1 MHQNSL
7 SERGG
12 CYRYGGADES
22 GGLETGNID
31 SSSCRNFIGT
41 DFPWRS
47 AGMSLQRKFRGNQKM
62 KLYIDGLKD
71 KYIRS
76 FFTTA
81 QGAAQ
86 TPYANKAVRAA
97 LDMEDI
103 IWVRSRQVHKDCILV
118 IDQKPETDLILD
130 GYDAFVTDVPGVCL
144 ITAHA
149 DCIPVQLYDPDRKV
163 IAAVHAGW
171 RGTALGIAAK
181 AAELMKAKYD
191 CRNIRGYIGPGI
203 SKCCFETD
211 TDVPQAMREAFK
223 WANEYISEGRAAG
236 KFYVDLKGVNKRQ
249 LEEAGVRNIEVSDI
263 CTCCNENFC
272 SHRRNPAVNLRM
284 ASGICLL
291 A

>member
-1 MHQNSL
+1 
-7 SERGG
+7 
-12 CYRYGGADES
+12 
-22 GGLETGNID
+22 
-31 SSSCRNFIGT
+31 
-41 DFPWRS
+41 
-47 AGMSLQRKFRGNQKM
+47 MSLQRKFRGNQKM

-103 IWVRSRQVHKDCILV
+103 IWVRSRQVYRDSILA
-118 IDQKPETDLILD
+118 IEQKPETDLILD

>member
-86 TPYANKAVRAA
+86 TPYVNKAVRAA

-103 IWVRSRQVHKDCILV
+103 IWVRSRQVHRDSILA
-118 IDQKPETDLILD
+118 IEQKPETDLILD

>member
-31 SSSCRNFIGT
+31 SSSCRNSVGT

-103 IWVRSRQVHKDCILV
+103 IWVRSRQIHRDSILA
-118 IDQKPETDLILD
+118 IEQKPETDLILD

>member
-7 SERGG
+7 SERSG

-31 SSSCRNFIGT
+31 SSSCRNSVGT

-284 ASGICLL
+284 ASGICFL

>member
-31 SSSCRNFIGT
+31 SSSCRNSVGT

-103 IWVRSRQVHKDCILV
+103 IWVRSRQVHRDSILA
-118 IDQKPETDLILD
+118 IEQKPETDLILD

-223 WANEYISEGRAAG
+223 WADEYISEGRAAG

>member
-12 CYRYGGADES
+12 CYRHGSADES

-31 SSSCRNFIGT
+31 SSSCRNSVGT

-47 AGMSLQRKFRGNQKM
+47 AGMSLQIKFRGNQKM

-103 IWVRSRQVHKDCILV
+103 IWVRSRQVHRDSILA
-118 IDQKPETDLILD
+118 IEQKPETDLILD

>member
-31 SSSCRNFIGT
+31 SSSCRNSVGT

-71 KYIRS
+71 KDIRS

-86 TPYANKAVRAA
+86 TPYTNEAVRAA

-118 IDQKPETDLILD
+118 IEQKPEADLIPD
-130 GYDAFVTDVPGVCL
+130 GYDAFVTDVPGICL

-149 DCIPVQLYDPDRKV
+149 DCIPVQLYDPDRRV

-171 RGTALGIAAK
+171 RGTALAIAAK
-181 AAELMKAKYD
+181 TAELMKAKYD
-191 CRNIRGYIGPGI
+191 CGNIRGYIGPGI

-211 TDVPQAMREAFK
+211 ADVPQAMREAFK
-223 WANEYISEGRAAG
+223 WADEYISEGRAAG
-236 KFYVDLKGVNKRQ
+236 KFYVDLKGINARQ

-263 CTCCNENFC
+263 CTCCNESFC

>member
-7 SERGG
+7 SERSG

-31 SSSCRNFIGT
+31 SSSCRNSVGT

-103 IWVRSRQVHKDCILV
+103 IWVRSRQVHKDCILA
-118 IDQKPETDLILD
+118 IEQKPETDLILD

>member
-31 SSSCRNFIGT
+31 SSSCRNSVGT

-103 IWVRSRQVHKDCILV
+103 IWVRSRQVHRNSILA
-118 IDQKPETDLILD
+118 IEQKPETDLILE
-130 GYDAFVTDVPGVCL
+130 GYDAFVTDVQGVCL

-181 AAELMKAKYD
+181 TAELMKTRYG
-191 CRNIRGYIGPGI
+191 CGNIRGYIGPGI
-203 SKCCFETD
+203 SECCFETD
-211 TDVPQAMREAFK
+211 ADVPEAMREAFN
-223 WANEYISEGRAAG
+223 WADEYISEGRAAG

>member
-31 SSSCRNFIGT
+31 SSSCRNSVGT

-103 IWVRSRQVHKDCILV
+103 IWVRSRQVHRDSILA
-118 IDQKPETDLILD
+118 IEQKPETDLILD

-223 WANEYISEGRAAG
+223 WADEYISEGRAAG

-249 LEEAGVRNIEVSDI
+249 LEEAGVRNIEASDI

>member
-31 SSSCRNFIGT
+31 SSSCRNSVGT

-103 IWVRSRQVHKDCILV
+103 IWVRSRQVHRDSILA
-118 IDQKPETDLILD
+118 IEQKPETDLILD

-249 LEEAGVRNIEVSDI
+249 LEEAGVRNIEASDI

>member
-103 IWVRSRQVHKDCILV
+103 IWVRSRQVHRDSILA
-118 IDQKPETDLILD
+118 IEQKPETDLILD

>member
-31 SSSCRNFIGT
+31 SSSCRNSVGI

-86 TPYANKAVRAA
+86 TPYANKAVRAT
-97 LDMEDI
+97 LDMQDI

>member
-7 SERGG
+7 SERSG

-31 SSSCRNFIGT
+31 SSSCRNSVGT

-211 TDVPQAMREAFK
+211 TDVLQAMREAFK

-284 ASGICLL
+284 ASGICFL

>member
-12 CYRYGGADES
+12 CYRHGSADES

-31 SSSCRNFIGT
+31 SSSCRNSVGT

-103 IWVRSRQVHKDCILV
+103 IWVRSRQVHRDSILA
-118 IDQKPETDLILD
+118 IEQKPETDLILD
-130 GYDAFVTDVPGVCL
+130 GYDAFVTDVSGVCL

-181 AAELMKAKYD
+181 TAELMKTRYG
-191 CRNIRGYIGPGI
+191 CGNIRGYIGPGI
-203 SKCCFETD
+203 SECCFETD
-211 TDVPQAMREAFK
+211 ADVPEAMREAFN
-223 WANEYISEGRAAG
+223 WADEYISEGRAAG
-236 KFYVDLKGVNKRQ
+236 KFYVDLEGINKRQ

>member
-12 CYRYGGADES
+12 CYRHGSADES

-31 SSSCRNFIGT
+31 SSSCRNSVGT

-103 IWVRSRQVHKDCILV
+103 IWVRSRQVHRDSILA
-118 IDQKPETDLILD
+118 IEQKPETDLILD
-130 GYDAFVTDVPGVCL
+130 GYGAFVTDVPGVCL

-236 KFYVDLKGVNKRQ
+236 KFYVDLTGVNKRQ

-263 CTCCNENFC
+263 CTYCNENFC

>member
-7 SERGG
+7 SERSG

-86 TPYANKAVRAA
+86 TPYVNKAVRAA

-103 IWVRSRQVHKDCILV
+103 IWVRSRQVHRDSILA
-118 IDQKPETDLILD
+118 IEQKPETDLILD

>member
-7 SERGG
+7 SERSG

-31 SSSCRNFIGT
+31 SSSCRNSVGT

-103 IWVRSRQVHKDCILV
+103 IWVRSRQVHRDSILA
-118 IDQKPETDLILD
+118 IEQKPETDLILD

-223 WANEYISEGRAAG
+223 WADEYISEGRAAG

>member
-7 SERGG
+7 SERSG

-31 SSSCRNFIGT
+31 SSSCRNSVGT

-86 TPYANKAVRAA
+86 TPYANEAVRAT
-97 LDMEDI
+97 LDMQDI

-272 SHRRNPAVNLRM
+272 SHRRNPAINLRM

>member
-12 CYRYGGADES
+12 CYRHGGADES

-31 SSSCRNFIGT
+31 SSSCRNSVGT

-103 IWVRSRQVHKDCILV
+103 IWVRSRQVHRDSILA
-118 IDQKPETDLILD
+118 IEQKPETDLILD

-223 WANEYISEGRAAG
+223 LS
-236 KFYVDLKGVNKRQ
+236 L
-249 LEEAGVRNIEVSDI
+249 
-263 CTCCNENFC
+263 
-272 SHRRNPAVNLRM
+272 
-284 ASGICLL
+284 
-291 A
+291 

>member
-31 SSSCRNFIGT
+31 SSSCRNSVGT

>member
-1 MHQNSL
+1 
-7 SERGG
+7 
-12 CYRYGGADES
+12 
-22 GGLETGNID
+22 
-31 SSSCRNFIGT
+31 
-41 DFPWRS
+41 
-47 AGMSLQRKFRGNQKM
+47 MSLQRKFRGNQKM

-103 IWVRSRQVHKDCILV
+103 IWVRSRQVHRNSILA
-118 IDQKPETDLILD
+118 IEQKPETDLILE
-130 GYDAFVTDVPGVCL
+130 GYDAFVTDVQGVCL

-181 AAELMKAKYD
+181 TAELMKTRYG
-191 CRNIRGYIGPGI
+191 CGNIRGYIGPGI
-203 SKCCFETD
+203 SECCFETD
-211 TDVPQAMREAFK
+211 ADVPEAMREAFN
-223 WANEYISEGRAAG
+223 WADEYISEGRAAG
-236 KFYVDLKGVNKRQ
+236 KFYVDLEGINKRQ

>member
-31 SSSCRNFIGT
+31 SSSCRNSVGT

-103 IWVRSRQVHKDCILV
+103 IWVRSRQVHRDSILA
-118 IDQKPETDLILD
+118 IEQKPETDLILD

>member
-31 SSSCRNFIGT
+31 SSSCRNSLGT

-103 IWVRSRQVHKDCILV
+103 IWVRSRQVHRDSILA
-118 IDQKPETDLILD
+118 IEQKPETDLILD

>member
-12 CYRYGGADES
+12 CYRHGGADES

-31 SSSCRNFIGT
+31 SCSCRNSVST

-62 KLYIDGLKD
+62 KPYIDGLKD
-71 KYIRS
+71 KHIRS

-86 TPYANKAVRAA
+86 TPYANEAVRAA
-97 LDMEDI
+97 LDMQDI
-103 IWVRSRQVHKDCILV
+103 IWVRSRQVHRDSILV
-118 IDQKPETDLILD
+118 IEQKPEADLILD

-149 DCIPVQLYDPDRKV
+149 DCIPVQLYDPDRRV

-181 AAELMKAKYD
+181 AAELMKAKYYCD
-191 CRNIRGYIGPGI
+191 NIRGYIGPGI

-211 TDVPQAMREAFK
+211 NDVPQAMRKAFD
-223 WANEYISEGRAAG
+223 WADEYISEGRAAG
-236 KFYVDLKGVNKRQ
+236 KFYVDLKGINKRQ
-249 LEEAGVRNIEVSDI
+249 LEEAGVGNIEISDI

-272 SHRRNPAVNLRM
+272 SHRRNPAGNLRM
-284 ASGICLL
+284 ASGICLFD
-291 A
+291 

>member
-31 SSSCRNFIGT
+31 SSSCRNSVGT

-223 WANEYISEGRAAG
+223 WADEYISEGRAAG

>member
-12 CYRYGGADES
+12 CYRHGSADES

-31 SSSCRNFIGT
+31 SSSCRNSVGT

-103 IWVRSRQVHKDCILV
+103 IWVRSRQVHRDSILA
-118 IDQKPETDLILD
+118 IEQKPETDLILD

-149 DCIPVQLYDPDRKV
+149 DCIPVQLYAPDRKV

>member
-31 SSSCRNFIGT
+31 SSSCRNSVGT

-86 TPYANKAVRAA
+86 TPYANEAVRAT
-97 LDMEDI
+97 LDMQDI

-223 WANEYISEGRAAG
+223 WADEYISEGRAAG
-236 KFYVDLKGVNKRQ
+236 KFYVDLEGINKRQ
-249 LEEAGVRNIEVSDI
+249 LEEAGVRDIEVSNI
-263 CTCCNENFC
+263 CTCCNDNFC

>member
-103 IWVRSRQVHKDCILV
+103 IWVRSRQVHRDSILA
-118 IDQKPETDLILD
+118 IEQKPETDLILD

-284 ASGICLL
+284 ASGICFL

>member
-12 CYRYGGADES
+12 CYRYGGDDES

-31 SSSCRNFIGT
+31 SSSCRNSVGT

-181 AAELMKAKYD
+181 TAELMKTRYG
-191 CRNIRGYIGPGI
+191 CGNIRGYIGPGI
-203 SKCCFETD
+203 SECCFETD
-211 TDVPQAMREAFK
+211 ADVPEAMREAFN
-223 WANEYISEGRAAG
+223 WADEYISEGRAAG

>member
-31 SSSCRNFIGT
+31 SSSCRNSVGT

-103 IWVRSRQVHKDCILV
+103 IWVRSRQVHRDSILA
-118 IDQKPETDLILD
+118 IEQKPETDLILD

-211 TDVPQAMREAFK
+211 TDVPEAMREAFN
-223 WANEYISEGRAAG
+223 WADEYISEGRAAG
-236 KFYVDLKGVNKRQ
+236 KFYVDLEGINKRQ

>member
-31 SSSCRNFIGT
+31 SSSCRNSVGT

-47 AGMSLQRKFRGNQKM
+47 AGMSMQRKFRGNQKM

-86 TPYANKAVRAA
+86 TPYANEAVRAT
-97 LDMEDI
+97 LDMQDI

>member
-31 SSSCRNFIGT
+31 SSSCRNSVGT

-103 IWVRSRQVHKDCILV
+103 IWVRSRQVHRDSILA
-118 IDQKPETDLILD
+118 IEQKPETDLILD

-181 AAELMKAKYD
+181 TAELMKTRYG
-191 CRNIRGYIGPGI
+191 CGNIRGYIGPGI
-203 SKCCFETD
+203 SECCFETD
-211 TDVPQAMREAFK
+211 ADVPEAMREAFN
-223 WANEYISEGRAAG
+223 WADEYISEGRAAG
-236 KFYVDLKGVNKRQ
+236 KFYVDLEGINKRQ